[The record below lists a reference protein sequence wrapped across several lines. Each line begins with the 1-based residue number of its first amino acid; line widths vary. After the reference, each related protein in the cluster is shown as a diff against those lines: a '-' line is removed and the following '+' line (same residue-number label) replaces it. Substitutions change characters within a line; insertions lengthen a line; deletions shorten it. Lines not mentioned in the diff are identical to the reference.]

1 MEPPAHWLKLRKT
14 HRTKLRGL
22 GRKAGSALEVF
33 RPSTRQPILSAARVA
48 DALALTPPTVR
59 SAFAGLEQ
67 PGLQQLGI
75 IHEITGQ
82 HRARA
87 WLHRDY
93 YDLLSERTTPL

>member
-59 SAFAGLEQ
+59 SALA
-67 PGLQQLGI
+67 GLQQLGI

-82 HRARA
+82 HRARV

>member
-22 GRKAGSALEVF
+22 GRKAGGALEVF

-59 SAFAGLEQ
+59 SAFAGL
-67 PGLQQLGI
+67 QQLGI

-93 YDLLSERTTPL
+93 YDL